1 MSSPVNAPGKTSRDF
16 VQLRRKLGLKRSK
29 SQIIKT
35 EINPRNYK
43 TSTPKMTRLL
53 GDKRRRISI
62 TSDCSGISLNTSRT
76 SLMEASIQKVRNSR
90 KSLTN
95 KLKKFRPNVSRTT
108 SPNDHILEVYEG
120 KFTMENFD
128 EKNCSRIKNRK
139 ELDAFDDYDFVV
151 WELSPEKKKRNSP
164 ITAFFKKLTKI

>member
-76 SLMEASIQKVRNSR
+76 SLMEASIQKVRNSGYT
-90 KSLTN
+90 LN
-95 KLKKFRPNVSRTT
+95 QP
-108 SPNDHILEVYEG
+108 
-120 KFTMENFD
+120 
-128 EKNCSRIKNRK
+128 
-139 ELDAFDDYDFVV
+139 
-151 WELSPEKKKRNSP
+151 
-164 ITAFFKKLTKI
+164 